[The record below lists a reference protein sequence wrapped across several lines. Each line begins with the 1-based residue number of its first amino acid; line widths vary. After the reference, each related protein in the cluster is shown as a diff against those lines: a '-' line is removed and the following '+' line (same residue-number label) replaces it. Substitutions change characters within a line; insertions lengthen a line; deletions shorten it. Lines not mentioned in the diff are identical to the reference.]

1 MSDEEKSQDISA
13 QSSAFDLVEEEPE
26 IFKTLLNSE
35 EMELY
40 KRLGKSTIQDYKE
53 VFDIFDE
60 SGDGTIS
67 NDEITKVM
75 RGLGE
80 NP

>member
-1 MSDEEKSQDISA
+1 M
-13 QSSAFDLVEEEPE
+13 EEPE

>member
-1 MSDEEKSQDISA
+1 MAMSN
-13 QSSAFDLVEEEPE
+13 AFNLVEEEPE
-26 IFKTLLNSE
+26 IFRTLLNSE

-40 KRLGKSTIQDYKE
+40 KRLGKETIQDYKD

-60 SGDGTIS
+60 SGDGTIA

-75 RGLGE
+75 QGLGE

>member
-1 MSDEEKSQDISA
+1 
-13 QSSAFDLVEEEPE
+13 
-26 IFKTLLNSE
+26 
-35 EMELY
+35 MELY

>member
-1 MSDEEKSQDISA
+1 
-13 QSSAFDLVEEEPE
+13 
-26 IFKTLLNSE
+26 
-35 EMELY
+35 MELY
-40 KRLGKSTIQDYKE
+40 KRLSKATIQDYKD

-60 SGDGTIS
+60 TGDGTIS

-80 NP
+80 NPQPERVNKFIELVDYNKDGMVDF